1 MTPDAFI
8 TKWKLSELGERQA
21 AQPHFLDLCRLL
33 GEAEPTDP
41 DNYCFERAAQKTS
54 GRSGFADVFKRGHFA
69 WEYVRKGGNLNDK
82 LTQLQQYALA
92 LDNPPLL
99 VVCDLERFLIV
110 TNWTNTVSRRIELRL
125 DDLRDAR
132 HRETLKCV
140 LSDPDALKPGLTRE
154 QITTERAIKL
164 AELAR
169 DLRAKGHHPERV
181 TRFLVRLVFCMFAED
196 IGLLKNREIVRM
208 LEAAERRPDRS
219 EAYAE
224 KLFRTMATGGDIDFH
239 EVLHFDGGLFAGEAP
254 MALPMDRPQLKI
266 ALEAAR
272 QDWSEIEPAIMGTL
286 FVQGLD
292 PKRMED
298 LFRVAGAK
306 GFGSVTF
313 RKRFEQYTDRDKI
326 MKIVEPVIRRP
337 LLAEWADLKQ
347 QIEAKLAQNGNPR
360 ARDRAQAEAR
370 QLYVGFLDRL
380 GRFKVLDPAC
390 GSGNFLFLALHT
402 LKDIELL
409 AMVEAEAIGLH
420 RELYLRVGPQQM
432 LGIEISPFAVEI
444 ARASVWIGDLQWRR
458 RNGFA
463 IDKEPI
469 LQPLDTIERRD
480 ALIDDDGKEA
490 TWPAADVIVSNPPFL
505 GVKLLYG
512 ELGKE
517 YTDNIRSTYP
527 SVSQFSDLVC
537 WWFDKSRRALID
549 DRAERIGLVATNSI
563 RGGMNRQCLDAI
575 VRDAQIVEAWSDE
588 PWTIDG
594 AAVRVSLVCFQ
605 DTLSRAKPSLDG
617 KEVDEIAADL
627 TGVSTDGSV
636 ADLTKARR
644 LRDSLGVGFVGTV
657 KAGRFD
663 IDAEVARAWLRAPG
677 NPNGRP
683 NADVLRPWL
692 NSYDLLQEWQDGW
705 VVDFNRLSQ
714 QEATYF
720 ELPFDHVLRHVK
732 SKRDLVRR
740 KTYRERWWQFA
751 EPCLRM
757 RDAIGL
763 LPRCFVTPSVAK
775 HRVFQWIDPRRLPD
789 HQLIV
794 FARDDDTTFGILHSR
809 AHELWTLKLCTW
821 LGVGNDPRYTP
832 TTCLE
837 TFPFP
842 EGLTPNL
849 PAASYADDPR
859 AQRIANLARRLND
872 AREAWLNPPD
882 LVRREPEVVPG
893 YPDRIL
899 PISEEAAKE
908 LKRRTLTNLYN
919 QRPTWLDNLHREL
932 DAAVAAAYGWPEGL
946 SDQEI
951 LKRLFDLNQERA
963 KAGR

>member
-1 MTPDAFI
+1 VTPDELI
-8 TKWKLSELGERQA
+8 SKWKLSELGERQA
-21 AQPHFLDLCRLL
+21 AQPHFLDLCALL
-33 GEAEPTDP
+33 GEPTPTDP
-41 DNYCFERAAQKTS
+41 QDYCFERAAQQTS
-54 GRSGFADVFKRGHFA
+54 GRGGFADVFKRGHFA

-82 LTQLQQYALA
+82 LAQLQQYALA

-110 TNWTNTVSRRIELRL
+110 TNWTNTVSCRIELRL

-132 HRETLKCV
+132 WRETLKHV
-140 LSDPDALKPGLTRE
+140 LSEPDRLKPGLTRE

-196 IGLLKNREIVRM
+196 IGLLKNREIQKM

-292 PKRMED
+292 PKRMDD

-337 LLAEWADLKQ
+337 LLAEWADVKQ
-347 QIEAKLAQNGNPR
+347 QIEAKLAEKGNPR
-360 ARDRAQAEAR
+360 ASARAPAEAR
-370 QLYVGFLDRL
+370 QLYIGFLDQL

-409 AMVEAEAIGLH
+409 AIVEAEALGLE

-432 LGIEISPFAVEI
+432 LGIEINPFAVEI

-463 IDKEPI
+463 IDREPI
-469 LQPLDTIERRD
+469 LQPLDTIECRD
-480 ALIDDDGKEA
+480 ALIDEEGKEA

-505 GVKLLYG
+505 GVKLMYG

-517 YTDNIRSTYP
+517 YTDLIRSAYP
-527 SVSQFSDLVC
+527 SVTKFSDLVC
-537 WWFDKSRRALID
+537 WWFDRSRREIKEGYV
-549 DRAERIGLVATNSI
+549 RRVGLVATNSI
-563 RGGMNRQCLDAI
+563 RGGMNRLCLDAI
-575 VRDAQIVEAWSDE
+575 AQDVAIFNAWSDE

-594 AAVRVSLVCFQ
+594 AAVRVSLVSFARK
-605 DTLSRAKPSLDG
+605 DAPLEIYLNGAAVDAIATDLTALSGSG
-617 KEVDEIAADL
+617 AADL
-627 TGVSTDGSV
+627 TL
-636 ADLTKARR
+636 AER
-644 LRDSLGVGFVGTV
+644 LDEAKGVGFVGTV
-657 KAGRFD
+657 KAGAFD
-663 IDAEVARAWLRAPG
+663 VEPEIARSWLRAPL
-677 NPNGRP
+677 NPNGRS
-683 NADVLRPWL
+683 NAEVLRPWV
-692 NSYDLLQEWQDGW
+692 NSYDLIQAWQDGW
-705 VVDFNRLSQ
+705 VIDFNRISER
-714 QEATYF
+714 EASYF
-720 ELPFDHVLRHVK
+720 EQPFAHVVRRVK
-732 SKRDLVRR
+732 PKRDAVRR

-751 EPCLRM
+751 EPCLKM
-757 RDAIGL
+757 RAAIEGL
-763 LPRCFVTPSVAK
+763 SRCLITPSVAK
-775 HRVFQWIDPRRLPD
+775 HRVFRWIDSRHLPD

-809 AHELWTLKLCTW
+809 AHELWSLRLCTW

-832 TTCLE
+832 TTCFE

-859 AQRIANLARRLND
+859 AQRIADVARRLSD
-872 AREAWLNPPD
+872 TREAWLNPPD

-899 PISEEAAKE
+899 PRDEESAKE

-919 QRPTWLDNLHREL
+919 LRPAWLDNLHREL

-951 LKRLFDLNQERA
+951 LKRLFELNRERA
-963 KAGR
+963 EAGR